1 MLLKILEHFLDRF
14 VQAVEIK
21 PVESDLRPVIC
32 KRAVVIPEPT
42 DEVQHIGIPPHPLGE
57 IS

>member
-1 MLLKILEHFLDRF
+1 MKILEHFLDRF